1 MPYPK
6 PTLFQFIQELDIK
19 VNWIV
24 FSKTEY
30 LTILIQKE
38 FYGPEFDSLG
48 NKVGKNHPNPT
59 SARFI
64 ISRLVDI

>member
-1 MPYPK
+1 MNSRSK
-6 PTLFQFIQELDIK
+6 CRL
-19 VNWIV
+19 V

-38 FYGPEFDSLG
+38 FYGPEFDSSG

-64 ISRLVDI
+64 MCRLFDI